1 MAANQRIAYIRY
13 MDDFVILARKRWHLR
28 KAIREAFEITEKL
41 KLRLH
46 RKDKCFV
53 GRVEKGF
60 DFLGYRIHRGRKLR
74 PALQSLNRL
83 TERARRLHEQG
94 ADEDRLRQYVRRW
107 FIWLGSGL
115 HGRVSTKGRFPRIY
129 VYVLKHL
136 NITGYQV
143 PPR

>member
-1 MAANQRIAYIRY
+1 M
-13 MDDFVILARKRWHLR
+13 V
-28 KAIREAFEITEKL
+28 KL

-83 TERARRLHEQG
+83 IERARRLHEQG

-107 FIWLGSGL
+107 FTWLGSGL

-129 VYVLKHL
+129 VYVLKKL

-143 PPR
+143 PSG